1 MELSYMVRGAD
12 GKQYGPASLE
22 LLGSWIR
29 EGRLPAQQSVKRSDM
44 EQWALAGDFTEL
56 QPIFESAA
64 NVAAPTAP
72 QAATA
77 RKGPATMAQLRPGA
91 SWFYWIAGLS
101 LINSIAAASG
111 STWRFMVGLGITQV
125 FDELAGQMG
134 GSGKAVALVLDL
146 MVTGVFVVFGILA
159 NKAQTWAFVVGMVL
173 FALDGFIFLVTQQ
186 WLGVA
191 FHVLVLFFLFRGL
204 QACRQLKQG

>member
-1 MELSYMVRGAD
+1 MVRGAD
-12 GKQYGPASLE
+12 GKQYGPASLR
-22 LLGSWIR
+22 LLENWIL

-44 EQWALAGDFTEL
+44 EDWALAGDFTEL

-64 NVAAPTAP
+64 NVAAPAAAQT
-72 QAATA
+72 ATA
-77 RKGPATMAQLRPGA
+77 SKAPATLAQLKPGA

-111 STWRFMVGLGITQV
+111 SSWRFFVGLGITQML
-125 FDELAGQMG
+125 DDLAAQMG

-146 MVTGVFVVFGILA
+146 MVTGLFVVFGVFA
-159 NKAQTWAFVVGMVL
+159 HKAQTWAFIVGMAL
-173 FALDGFIFLVTQQ
+173 FALDGLLLLITQQ
-186 WLGVA
+186 WVGVA

-204 QACRQLKQG
+204 QACRQLKQS